1 MTPRSAAV
9 RSSAACV
16 LLAGLVGGCSTVS
29 DTFTSSRID
38 YRSAVASSNAPSL
51 QVPPDLTQL
60 SGDPRYQAPSGTV
73 SANAMEAAAA
83 SAPSAVAAP
92 QTAPTRA
99 GDAMRI
105 ERSGTQRWL
114 VTRQT
119 PEQVWGVLRTFWQ
132 DSGFALVTDLPQVG
146 VMETDWAEN
155 RAKLPNDIISR
166 TVGKVFDKLRDTG
179 ERDRYRTRVERNGD
193 QTEVYIS
200 HRGAEE
206 VARGDRDR
214 GESFRWQ
221 PRPSD
226 PNLEAEML
234 ARLMLRLS
242 GQDDGTS
249 RPSAAAVDAAVR
261 SVGAAPDAG
270 QRARVIDQPTGAAFQ
285 IDDPLDRSWRRV
297 GLALDRSGFTVEDRD
312 RRQNTYAVRYVDP
325 RLAGKEEPG
334 FFARV
339 FAGAKKEDLTG
350 TRYRLLLAA
359 DGAAASRVSVLDE
372 QGAPARD
379 EGAMNIVKLLV
390 AELR

>member
-1 MTPRSAAV
+1 
-9 RSSAACV
+9 
-16 LLAGLVGGCSTVS
+16 
-29 DTFTSSRID
+29 
-38 YRSAVASSNAPSL
+38 
-51 QVPPDLTQL
+51 
-60 SGDPRYQAPSGTV
+60 
-73 SANAMEAAAA
+73 
-83 SAPSAVAAP
+83 
-92 QTAPTRA
+92 
-99 GDAMRI
+99 
-105 ERSGTQRWL
+105 
-114 VTRQT
+114 
-119 PEQVWGVLRTFWQ
+119 
-132 DSGFALVTDLPQVG
+132 
-146 VMETDWAEN
+146 
-155 RAKLPNDIISR
+155 
-166 TVGKVFDKLRDTG
+166 
-179 ERDRYRTRVERNGD
+179 
-193 QTEVYIS
+193 
-200 HRGAEE
+200 
-206 VARGDRDR
+206 GDRDR